1 MRNARGDVSE
11 WLKEAVLKTV
21 DVKASVGSNPT
32 ISAIF
37 SIIARGNTQV
47 AIRGSP
53 AKGVDGLKPCVGSNP
68 TFRATSPRT
77 EIVCGDDFVCTK
89 GSMRLFRHQSQT
101 AKLLTE
107 GKPSKVLVSFAMP
120 IFLSQLFQQL
130 YNTADSF
137 IVGNYL
143 GKEALAAVNSSGSLI
158 YLLISF
164 FVGASMGAGVV
175 ISRYFGAGDY
185 ERVSKAVHTNAV
197 FSLICGIVLSVFGV
211 TMTPQIL
218 HWMGVPDDVL
228 PNSVQYLRYYFFGC
242 VPVVMYNS
250 MKGVMNA
257 VGDSKRPLYYLIVSS
272 VLNVILDWL
281 FVGVFGLGV
290 AWAAIATVISQTVSA
305 ILCLWQL
312 TRKGTVY
319 CLTWKKLRMDAQSL
333 KEIVKYGLPTGV
345 QNSVIGFANVLVQT
359 NINSFGSLAMA
370 ACGAYS
376 RIEGFV
382 FLPIMSMS
390 MALTSY
396 IGQNL
401 GAKEY
406 ERAKQGARFGILTSV
421 AMAEV
426 IGVVL
431 FFFGGV
437 FISAFIKDAD
447 PEAVTEI
454 IAIGARQCRVE
465 SLFFFL
471 LAFSHAVAGICRG
484 AGKAIVPMLI
494 MLLVWCVIRIIYITV
509 AMSILHEIILLFA
522 AYPLTWFISSV
533 IYFIY
538 YKRSNWVHGFES

>member
-1 MRNARGDVSE
+1 M
-11 WLKEAVLKTV
+11 K
-21 DVKASVGSNPT
+21 
-32 ISAIF
+32 
-37 SIIARGNTQV
+37 
-47 AIRGSP
+47 
-53 AKGVDGLKPCVGSNP
+53 
-68 TFRATSPRT
+68 
-77 EIVCGDDFVCTK
+77 
-89 GSMRLFRHQSQT
+89 LFPSKSQT
-101 AKLLTE
+101 ARLLTE

-130 YNTADSF
+130 YNTADSW

-175 ISRYFGAGDY
+175 ISRYFGAGDP

-197 FSLICGIVLSVFGV
+197 FSLICGAVLSVFGV
-211 TMTPQIL
+211 LMTPQIL
-218 HWMGVPDDVL
+218 RWMGVPEDVM
-228 PNSVQYLRYYFFGC
+228 PNSVAYLRYYFLGC

-257 VGDSKRPLYYLIVSS
+257 VGDSRRPLYYLIVSS

-281 FVGVFGLGV
+281 FVGVLGFGV
-290 AWAAIATVISQTVSA
+290 AWAAIATVLSQTVSA
-305 ILCLWQL
+305 ILCLYQL

-319 CLTWKKLRMDAQSL
+319 RLEWKKLGIDRESL
-333 KEIVKYGLPTGV
+333 KEIVRYGLPTGV

-359 NINSFGSLAMA
+359 NINSFGANAMA

-382 FLPIMSMS
+382 FLPIMSVS
-390 MALTSY
+390 MALTSF

-406 ERAKQGARFGILTSV
+406 ERAKQGARFGILTSI
-421 AMAEV
+421 ALAELV
-426 IGVVL
+426 GVVL
-431 FFFGGV
+431 FFFGGF
-437 FISAFIKDAD
+437 FISTFIQDAD
-447 PEAVTEI
+447 PEAVSEI

-471 LAFSHAVAGICRG
+471 LAFSHAIAGVCRG
-484 AGKAIVPMLI
+484 AGKAIVPMII
-494 MLLVWCVIRIIYITV
+494 MLAIWCVLRIIYITI
-509 AMSILHEIILLFA
+509 AMAISHEIILLFA
-522 AYPLTWFISSV
+522 AYPLTWFLSSV

-538 YKRSNWVHGFES
+538 YKKSDWIHGFER